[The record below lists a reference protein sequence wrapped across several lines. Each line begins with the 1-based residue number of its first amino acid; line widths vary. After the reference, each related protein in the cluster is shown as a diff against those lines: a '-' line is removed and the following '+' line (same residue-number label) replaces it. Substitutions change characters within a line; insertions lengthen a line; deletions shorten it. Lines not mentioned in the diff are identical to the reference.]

1 MRGRECW
8 ARSILTRL
16 LRWPILHTHEGRFAA
31 KRCRDR
37 LDDSLSNGTVPSR
50 ILGYDRPDY
59 RSRHEQ
65 VASWSS
71 AIGDDDGK
79 EHQDIDHTMYRNK
92 DAGVAEFI
100 PVEMVHESAL
110 IP

>member
-1 MRGRECW
+1 
-8 ARSILTRL
+8 
-16 LRWPILHTHEGRFAA
+16 
-31 KRCRDR
+31 
-37 LDDSLSNGTVPSR
+37 
-50 ILGYDRPDY
+50 
-59 RSRHEQ
+59 

-79 EHQDIDHTMYRNK
+79 EHQDIDHTLYRNK